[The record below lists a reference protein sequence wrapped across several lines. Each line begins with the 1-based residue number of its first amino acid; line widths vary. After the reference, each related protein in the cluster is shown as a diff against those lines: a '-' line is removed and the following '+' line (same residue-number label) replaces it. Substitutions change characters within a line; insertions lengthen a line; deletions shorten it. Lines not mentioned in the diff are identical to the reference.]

1 MYLCA
6 MITYK
11 QAQIEDLTLI
21 KELAQIAFP
30 QTYNSMLPPGQVE
43 YMMEWMY
50 SMESLRS
57 QVEQGHIY
65 HIVYYNGVPAGY
77 FSLEHQGNG
86 VWHLHRLYLLGQFQK
101 LSVGKQMF
109 KKAVEYIR
117 EHSTLPAKMEL
128 NVNRENPAV
137 GFYTKMGMYKAS
149 QGDFPIGNGFFMTD
163 YIMALD
169 II

>member
-1 MYLCA
+1 MDFV
-6 MITYK
+6 MITFK
-11 QAQIEDLTLI
+11 RAQIEDLPLI
-21 KELAQIAFP
+21 KQLAEIAFP
-30 QTYNSMLPPGQVE
+30 QTYNSMLPDGQVE

-50 SMESLRS
+50 SMESLLN
-57 QVEQGHIY
+57 QVNEQGHIY
-65 HIVYYNGVPAGY
+65 YLVYYNGEAAGY
-77 FSLEHQGNG
+77 FSLQHQGNR
-86 VWHLHRLYLLGQFQK
+86 VWHLHRLYLLQKFQK
-101 LSVGKQMF
+101 LAVGKEMF
-109 KKAVEYIR
+109 KRAVEHIR
-117 EHSTLPAKMEL
+117 ANSQLPARMEL